1 MMIEVTKEDYIALKS
16 ENQKLRE
23 ENKLLKAGLDSI
35 QSIVKNVRGVV
46 V

>member
-1 MMIEVTKEDYIALKS
+1 MMEVDKEEYIEMKLENHRLK
-16 ENQKLRE
+16 E